1 MASDY
6 VETRNASLDRKDG
19 IAVLA
24 GRSLEPNRGIP
35 LNLDWV
41 RDVRVNTS
49 AVERRTQTQAARRT
63 VKKEWQAAW
72 LLRAIT
78 CMDLT
83 TLSGDDTDERVR
95 RLCAKGRQP
104 IQQELVQKLGIEQ
117 LGIKV
122 AAICVYHT
130 FVETALAALEGSGIR
145 VAAVS
150 TGFPAGLSP
159 LTERVE
165 EIRRSVEAG
174 ADEIDVVITR
184 AHVFGGRWQALYDE
198 IAAFK
203 QACGSAHMKVILG
216 TGDLL
221 TLRNVARASLVAMM
235 AGADFIK
242 TSTGKEPTNATLPVG
257 LVMTRAIREY
267 AQETGMAVG
276 FKPAG
281 GIRTAKQSLDW
292 LAMIKEELG
301 DSWLRAEMFRFGASG
316 LLADIERQLEHFATG
331 RYSGVQASDG
341 VGGLAEAPT
350 TEDTEEHGG
359 GQECPP
365 HMENE
370 HCGKIREHGIRA
382 GAGGSKRGGGLAGA
396 AWTVVWTLHWRL
408 VAGSGGGRVFRHH

>member
-1 MASDY
+1 MEVCRFADTCRTIAAVAGKIKLAATITHQVFKTIDLSMATDY
-6 VETRNASLDRKDG
+6 SVTRNSVHGGEDA

-24 GRSLEPNRGIP
+24 GRPLTRNTGIP

-41 RDVRVNTS
+41 REVPVNTS
-49 AVERRTQTQAARRT
+49 AVERHAQTQTGRRT

-95 RLCAKGRQP
+95 RLCAKARHP
-104 IQQELVQKLGIEQ
+104 IQPEIKQKLGIAELQ
-117 LGIKV
+117 IKV

-159 LTERVE
+159 LAERVA

-174 ADEIDVVITR
+174 AHEIDVVITR

-203 QACGSAHMKVILG
+203 QACGSRHMKVILG

-221 TLRNVARASLVAMM
+221 TLRNVARASVVAMM

-281 GIRTAKQSLDW
+281 GIRTAKQSFDW

-316 LLADIERQLEHFATG
+316 LLGDIERQLEHYATG
-331 RYSGVQASDG
+331 RYSAEYRHP
-341 VGGLAEAPT
+341 LA
-350 TEDTEEHGG
+350 
-359 GQECPP
+359 
-365 HMENE
+365 
-370 HCGKIREHGIRA
+370 
-382 GAGGSKRGGGLAGA
+382 
-396 AWTVVWTLHWRL
+396 
-408 VAGSGGGRVFRHH
+408 